1 MISKCVLR
9 LAIAAAL
16 ILSASSP
23 ALTRAQ
29 GKPASARALRCTFP
43 LYSVGSLSREGAPE
57 AAVKPSTLILRFDT
71 INADEGTAELRDG
84 TVGSSITLQL
94 SNRNLHFIQ
103 SFRSGGLY
111 VTTVFDQESRN
122 GKLVAVHS
130 RHELFKVPLDGA
142 TSSPEQYYGE
152 CEIVN

>member
-1 MISKCVLR
+1 M
-9 LAIAAAL
+9 
-16 ILSASSP
+16 
-23 ALTRAQ
+23 
-29 GKPASARALRCTFP
+29 
-43 LYSVGSLSREGAPE
+43 
-57 AAVKPSTLILRFDT
+57 KPSTLILRFDT